1 MKKGQP
7 LIVAGIYQIF
17 HTVIQSWCNPQ
28 FSNLINS
35 NHNGNKRKGTC
46 LLCEYLIVI
55 NSLQR
60 TYTKPASLLLTNSYH
75 VNISKKKKERKK

>member
-35 NHNGNKRKGTC
+35 NHNGNKRERNMFALGLFNCYKQFTKN
-46 LLCEYLIVI
+46 VH
-55 NSLQR
+55 
-60 TYTKPASLLLTNSYH
+60 KPASLLFTYSNH
-75 VNISKKKKERKK
+75 VNISKKKKKEK